1 MWREP
6 TTDDFRDA
14 ILEDELLAWQDAS
27 IADGK
32 DPTAKAI
39 ENAVGVF
46 RSALRSGY
54 TGIMGV
60 AGTLPHDLI
69 PQAMH
74 MAVYYFLAGRGG
86 ANVSPGRTKL
96 FDSAERQAER
106 IADGRWSYTDPHD
119 RENKEKPSDA
129 YPKPSFRKKKRLL
142 TRTDQSG
149 I

>member
-1 MWREP
+1 MWRTP

-54 TGIMGV
+54 SGIMGT

-69 PQAMH
+69 PNAMH
-74 MAVYYFLAGRGG
+74 IAVYYFLGGRGG
-86 ANVSPGRTKL
+86 AQVS
-96 FDSAERQAER
+96 DSRKTLYTDALRMSER
-106 IADGRWSYTDPHD
+106 IADGRLSYTDPDDHED
-119 RENKEKPSDA
+119 TQKPSDSF
-129 YPKPSFRKKKRLL
+129 PKPSFRKKNA
-142 TRTDQSG
+142 S
-149 I
+149 